1 MACATGEIT
10 PPAGSCD
17 ERMRIRANSL
27 LCVANLWLVLL
38 ISRLVYRCLLY
49 WVKQNL
55 GIYDW
60 SEAKE

>member
-27 LCVANLWLVLL
+27 LCVANL
-38 ISRLVYRCLLY
+38 
-49 WVKQNL
+49 
-55 GIYDW
+55 
-60 SEAKE
+60 